1 MNRRNWTRDE
11 LIIVFRYYCTT
22 PFGKLHSRNP
32 EIIEIAE
39 GINRTA
45 SAVAMKACNFASL
58 DPVHKKRNIRALKN
72 TSRADREIWG
82 EFHSDWERLVLESE
96 KAYTRLLGKSTD
108 SDLID
113 SIKIPDGPSE
123 IERTVNVRRLQGFF
137 RAAVLASYEN
147 CCAISGATI
156 PELINASHIIPWR
169 IDKSRRADPS
179 NGIALNVLYDRAFD
193 RGLIAFDNSLRI
205 MVSSKLKLPKVS
217 KIHKLILVDIEG
229 KILREPKRFAPD
241 PDALAYHREEIFVP

>member
-11 LIIVFRYYCTT
+11 LLIVFRYYCTT

-32 EIIEIAE
+32 EIIEIA
-39 GINRTA
+39 GGVNRTP

-58 DPVHKKRNIRALKN
+58 DPAHRKRNIRALKN
-72 TSRADREIWG
+72 VSRADREIWE

-96 KAYTRLLGKSTD
+96 KAYSRLLDRSTG

-113 SIKIPDGPSE
+113 SIKIPEGPSE
-123 IERTVNVRRLQGFF
+123 IKRTINARRLQGFF

-156 PELINASHIIPWR
+156 PDLINASHIIPWR

-193 RGLIAFDNSLRI
+193 RGLIAFDNSSRV
-205 MVSSKLKLPKVS
+205 MVSSKLKLPKLS
-217 KIHKLILVDIEG
+217 KIHKLTLVDIEG
-229 KILREPKRFAPD
+229 KKLQAPKRFAPD
-241 PDALAYHREEIFVP
+241 PDAIAYHREEIFLP